1 MKKSFAIVV
10 GLIVVGV
17 LVLFSM
23 TFSVSYNEIAI
34 RSRFG
39 KVGESSIVREPGL
52 HFRLPFFVD
61 SIQHLD
67 TRLQLLESPLVTIQT
82 KDGQQLVA
90 SGFLLWRIDQDGKS
104 PLDFY
109 ESYTDVLT
117 ANTALK
123 TQFRDAMNAIGSR
136 WELDELLSEDSALPE
151 AEAAVLA
158 RMQEIAA
165 SGVKPV
171 AAGISRLVFKE
182 STTGEVTRRMQARR
196 ETLADNERT
205 RGEAEA
211 QRIRS
216 EADTTAEKIMA
227 FAAQRAQEIRTKSEE
242 RAAAY
247 LAQMSQDE
255 ELAVFLIWI
264 DTLEQ
269 SLARNTTVLLE
280 TDQMPWSLLDT
291 SRIKALQGADA
302 EASTP

>member
-1 MKKSFAIVV
+1 MKKTFAIVV
-10 GLIVVGV
+10 GLIVVLV
-17 LVLFSM
+17 LVIFST

-39 KVGESSIVREPGL
+39 KVGEDSIVREPGL
-52 HFRLPFFVD
+52 HFRLPFFID
-61 SIQHLD
+61 SIHLLD
-67 TRLQLLESPLVTIQT
+67 TRLQLLESPLETIQT
-82 KDGQQLVA
+82 KDGQQVVVR
-90 SGFLLWRIDQDGKS
+90 GFLIWRIDQDGES
-104 PLDFY
+104 PLHFY
-109 ESYTDVLT
+109 ESYADIP
-117 ANTALK
+117 AAQIAIR
-123 TQFRDAMNAIGSR
+123 TQFRDALNAIGS
-136 WELDELLSEDSALPE
+136 WELDALLNEDSALPE

-158 RMQEIAA
+158 RMQEVAIA
-165 SGVKPV
+165 GVKPV

-216 EADTTAEKIMA
+216 EAETTAEKILA

-264 DTLEQ
+264 DTLEKA
-269 SLARNTTVLLE
+269 LARNTTVLLE
-280 TDQMPWSLLDT
+280 TDQMPWALIDT
-291 SRIKALQGADA
+291 SRIRALQGTAS
-302 EASTP
+302 EAPAQ

>member
-1 MKKSFAIVV
+1 MKKTFAIVI
-10 GLIVVGV
+10 GLIVVAV
-17 LVLFSM
+17 LVVFST
-23 TFSVSYNEIAI
+23 TFSVAYNEIAI

-39 KVGESSIVREPGL
+39 KVGEDSIVRESGL

-61 SIQHLD
+61 SIDLLD
-67 TRLQLLESPLVTIQT
+67 TRLQLLESPLETIQT
-82 KDGQQLVA
+82 KDGQQVVVR
-90 SGFLLWRIDQDGKS
+90 GFLLWRIDQEGKA

-109 ESYTDVLT
+109 ESYSNV
-117 ANTALK
+117 ASAQSSIR
-123 TQFRDAMNAIGSR
+123 TQFRDALNAIGS
-136 WELDELLSEDSALPE
+136 WELDELLSKDSTLPE

-158 RMQEIAA
+158 RMQEVAVG
-165 SGVKPV
+165 GVKPV

-216 EADTTAEKIMA
+216 EAETTSEKILA

-264 DTLEQ
+264 DTLEK
-269 SLARNTTVLLE
+269 SLSRNTTVLLE
-280 TDQMPWSLLDT
+280 TDQMPWALIDT
-291 SRIKALQGADA
+291 ARIRALQGTRA
-302 EASTP
+302 EDSNP

>member
-10 GLIVVGV
+10 GLIVI
-17 LVLFSM
+17 LVLGVFST
-23 TFSVSYNEIAI
+23 TFTVKYNEIAI

-39 KVGESSIVREPGL
+39 KVDESSIVREPGL

-61 SIQHLD
+61 SIHHLD
-67 TRLQLLESPLVTIQT
+67 TRLQLLPSPLVTIQT
-82 KDGQQLVA
+82 KDGHQFVA
-90 SGFLLWRIDQDGKS
+90 EAFLLWRIDQDGTS
-104 PLDFY
+104 PLAFY
-109 ESYTDVLT
+109 ESYPDLLSAKMALT
-117 ANTALK
+117 
-123 TQFRDAMNAIGSR
+123 TQFRDAINAIGQ

-158 RMQEIAA
+158 KMQEVA
-165 SGVKPV
+165 STGVKPV

-216 EADTTAEKIMA
+216 QADTTAEKIMA

-269 SLARNTTVLLE
+269 ALSRNTTVLLE
-280 TDQMPWSLLDT
+280 TDQMPWALLDT

-302 EASTP
+302 EAPSP